1 MGDAKFID
9 HSGKKIL
16 LIDIAHCELED
27 VVRVVKE
34 GKVLIATQTAGTI
47 LTLTNVDGTQVTS
60 SVRKVL
66 MEFVGQNGAFVKAG
80 AVVGLDR
87 TRALEFMAIVKFT
100 GRNLKA
106 FNDLEKAKEW
116 LVAQPQA

>member
-1 MGDAKFID
+1 
-9 HSGKKIL
+9 
-16 LIDIAHCELED
+16 
-27 VVRVVKE
+27 
-34 GKVLIATQTAGTI
+34 
-47 LTLTNVDGTQVTS
+47 
-60 SVRKVL
+60 

>member
-1 MGDAKFID
+1 MGDAKFIV